1 VQASVQATSDASA
14 AEVLS
19 RDLLLF
25 VNRLLAT
32 THRDLFAAIEKAG
45 LSITQV
51 KCLQV
56 LNEADAPQSL
66 GAVSE
71 SLGLSLAGTSRAVD
85 ALVRRGEVK
94 REEDPRD
101 RRSKLVTV
109 TARGRATSERLLALR
124 MAGIRAFV
132 AELEP
137 AEQAALAHALSPVI
151 TRMNP

>member
-1 VQASVQATSDASA
+1 V
-14 AEVLS
+14 
-19 RDLLLF
+19 F
-25 VNRLLAT
+25 VSRLLAS

-56 LNEADAPQSL
+56 LYESDGPRSL

-71 SLGLSLAGTSRAVD
+71 ALGLSLPAISRAVD
-85 ALVRRGEVK
+85 ALVRRGDVK

-101 RRSKLVTV
+101 RRSKLVTL
-109 TARGRATSERLLALR
+109 TPRGRSTSERLLALR

-137 AEQAALAHALSPVI
+137 AEQEALGKALTPVVS
-151 TRMNP
+151 RLDR